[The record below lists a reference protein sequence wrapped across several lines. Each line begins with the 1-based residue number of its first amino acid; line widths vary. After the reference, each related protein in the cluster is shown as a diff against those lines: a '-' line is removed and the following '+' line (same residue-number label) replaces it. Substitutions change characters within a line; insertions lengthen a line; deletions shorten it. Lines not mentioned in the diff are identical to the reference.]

1 MLMIF
6 KNLTVFSASCPD
18 AHTSTPGGSYRFG
31 GRKWDYDTRRGCQPL
46 WQALW
51 KWLLLLV
58 AGGIL
63 NVPADPDILTGAK
76 GCVGSQETI
85 GVTLGTFSGL
95 VARFEASWA
104 TLIFLSFFYVN
115 VLCKLKQV
123 VSSWLDPNLFLPLNH
138 HHHHHHLLHWLLP

>member
-1 MLMIF
+1 MGLGHMER
-6 KNLTVFSASCPD
+6 
-18 AHTSTPGGSYRFG
+18 TPA
-31 GRKWDYDTRRGCQPL
+31 PL
-46 WQALW
+46 AGAVEMAA
-51 KWLLLLV
+51 V
-58 AGGIL
+58 AGGRRNPQCTCKSRHPHRDGWAL
-63 NVPADPDILTGAK
+63 K
-76 GCVGSQETI
+76 RQSESHW
-85 GVTLGTFSGL
+85 GVTLGTLSGL